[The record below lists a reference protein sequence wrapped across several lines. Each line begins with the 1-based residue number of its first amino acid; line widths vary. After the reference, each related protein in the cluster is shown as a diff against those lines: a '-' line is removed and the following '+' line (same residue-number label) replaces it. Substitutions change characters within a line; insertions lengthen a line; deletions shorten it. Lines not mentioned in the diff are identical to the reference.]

1 MGIRTDSASAY
12 AGAIIEPHY
21 DSLLVKVIAH
31 SKDHSTAAAKLVRA
45 LTEYR
50 IRGVK
55 VRDFKWKCGLFVK
68 SAFIRRT
75 SLSYSTCYV
84 TRNSLT
90 AHSIHTS
97 LMRTRNY
104 SNSDAAAIA
113 LSVSCGI
120 WRRFV
125 GEKCFYVQFFFIC
138 RSKST
143 DRKHRLLLAW
153 RPRR

>member
-31 SKDHSTAAAKLVRA
+31 SKDHPTAAAKLVRA

-55 VRDFKWKCGLFVK
+55 VRICDWKCGMWDFVC
-68 SAFIRRT
+68 RRIFP
-75 SLSYSTCYV
+75 SYSMCSDI
-84 TRNSLT
+84 RNSLT
-90 AHSIHTS
+90 ARLIRTS
-97 LMRTRNY
+97 SMRIRNF
-104 SNSDAAAIA
+104 SNCGLVLIELSDC
-113 LSVSCGI
+113 CGI

-125 GEKCFYVQFFFIC
+125 GMFLFAFVLF
-138 RSKST
+138 
-143 DRKHRLLLAW
+143 HL
-153 RPRR
+153 